1 MVTRYYRSP
10 EIMLASHEVIFFLV
24 ILFQY
29 NKPVDIW
36 AVGCTFAELITGK
49 ILFEGNNYIK
59 LIKMIFEKLGFIYLL
74 RNLKY

>member
-1 MVTRYYRSP
+1 
-10 EIMLASHEVIFFLV
+10 MLINLLI
-24 ILFQY
+24 ILLKY

-59 LIKMIFEKLGFIYLL
+59 LI
-74 RNLKY
+74 